1 MSETKPIPENLALT
15 TYRRLIGYTRPYIKR
30 LIIGTVF
37 GAIFGVASFALLHSA
52 KETLDRVFDLSNL
65 RVVLTTAVLL
75 PIFAFARSFAQ
86 FLGEYLVEWV
96 GQRVVMDLR
105 IATFSRLQRFSVGF
119 FTKNRTGELMSRTL
133 NDTTMIERAVA
144 TVLGDLMKQP
154 FAFLGSVVFVLTLD
168 WRLAIGSL
176 MLFPICIIP
185 IAIFGRRVRRHARE
199 GQERL
204 ADLSSILQESVVGM
218 RIVRAFGMEEY
229 ECKRFGAQCHR
240 FFNRIVSVVRAKAS
254 IEPIIVVIS
263 VLGLLPVLF
272 YAHWARM
279 PAGHFIMFAVA
290 MLTLYEPVK
299 KLSKIHVHI
308 QQASASADR
317 VFELLDTPI
326 GVMDTDGAM
335 ELKDAV
341 RDIVFERVA
350 FAYDN
355 EPVLTDISFNVRMGE
370 SVALVGSS
378 GAGKSTLVNL
388 IPRFYDVSAGR
399 ILLNGSDIRGFTLES
414 LRARMAMVT
423 QDTFLFNDTVANN
436 IAYGLAKAS
445 RDNIVEAAQR
455 ANADRFIREL
465 PQEYETNVSELGV
478 RLSGGQRQRIA
489 IARALLRNAPVL
501 ILDEATS
508 ALDTESEKLVQDALH
523 ELMRG
528 RAVFVIAHRLSTI
541 IRCDRILVLDKG
553 RIVESGSHAD
563 LLAAGGVYKH
573 LYDLQFCET

>member
-1 MSETKPIPENLALT
+1 MNDNRHIQPARAWA
-15 TYRRLIGYTRPYIKR
+15 TYRRLIAYTRPYISR
-30 LIIGTVF
+30 LIVGTVF
-37 GAIFGVASFALLHSA
+37 GAVFGAGTYALLTSA
-52 KETLDRVFDLSNL
+52 TKTLERVFDLSNL
-65 RVVLTTAVLL
+65 RVVLATAILL
-75 PIFAFARSFAQ
+75 PVFALVRSFAQ

-105 IATFSRLQRFSVGF
+105 IETFSRLQRFAVGF
-119 FTKNRTGELMSRTL
+119 FTKSRTGELMSRTL

-154 FAFLGSVVFVLTLD
+154 FAFLGSVVFVVSLD

-176 MLFPICIIP
+176 ALFPICIIP
-185 IAIFGRRVRRHARE
+185 IAVFGRRVRRHARE

-229 ECKRFGAQCHR
+229 ECRRFGVQCRR
-240 FFNRIVSVVRAKAS
+240 FFSRIVRVVRAKAS

-263 VLGLLPVLF
+263 VFGLLPVLF
-272 YAHWARM
+272 YAHWAKM
-279 PAGHFIMFAVA
+279 PASHFIMFAVA

-326 GVMDTDGAM
+326 GVTNAEGAV
-335 ELKDAV
+335 ELKESV
-341 RDIVFERVA
+341 REIAFERVA
-350 FAYDN
+350 FAYED
-355 EPVLTDISFNVRMGE
+355 EPVLADISFKVRMGE

-399 ILLNGSDIRGFTLES
+399 ILLNGSDIRDFTLES

-423 QDTFLFNDTVANN
+423 QETFLFNDTVANN
-436 IAYGLAKAS
+436 IAYGHGEAS
-445 RDNIVEAAQR
+445 RGDIVEAARR
-455 ANADRFIREL
+455 ANADGFISEL
-465 PQEYETNVSELGV
+465 PGGYDTNVSERGV

-489 IARALLRNAPVL
+489 IARALLRNAPIL

-508 ALDTESEKLVQDALH
+508 SLDAESEKQVQDALM

-553 RIVESGSHAD
+553 RIVESGPHAE
-563 LLAAGGVYKH
+563 LLAAGGVYKR
-573 LYDLQFCET
+573 LYDIQSCET

>member
-1 MSETKPIPENLALT
+1 
-15 TYRRLIGYTRPYIKR
+15 
-30 LIIGTVF
+30 
-37 GAIFGVASFALLHSA
+37 
-52 KETLDRVFDLSNL
+52 
-65 RVVLTTAVLL
+65 
-75 PIFAFARSFAQ
+75 
-86 FLGEYLVEWV
+86 
-96 GQRVVMDLR
+96 
-105 IATFSRLQRFSVGF
+105 
-119 FTKNRTGELMSRTL
+119 
-133 NDTTMIERAVA
+133 MIERAVA

-154 FAFLGSVVFVLTLD
+154 FAFLGSVFFVVSLD
-168 WRLAIGSL
+168 WRLALGSL
-176 MLFPICIIP
+176 ALFPVCIIP

-218 RIVRAFGMEEY
+218 RIVRAFGMEEH
-229 ECKRFGAQCHR
+229 ECRRFGAQCRR
-240 FFNRIVSVVRAKAS
+240 FFSRIVRVVRAKAS

-279 PAGHFIMFAVA
+279 PAAHFIMFAVA

-317 VFELLDTPI
+317 VFELLDTPM
-326 GVMDTDGAM
+326 GVTDAAGAV
-335 ELKDAV
+335 EFKEAV
-341 RDIVFERVA
+341 SDIAFDRVA
-350 FAYDN
+350 FAYER
-355 EPVLTDISFNVRMGE
+355 EPVLADISFNVRMGE

-378 GAGKSTLVNL
+378 GAGKSTLVNM
-388 IPRFYDVSAGR
+388 IPRFYDVSSGR
-399 ILLNGSDIRGFTLES
+399 ILLNGSDIRRFTLAS

-423 QDTFLFNDTVANN
+423 QETFLFNDTVANN
-436 IAYGLAKAS
+436 IAYGRPDAS
-445 RDNIVEAAQR
+445 RDDILEAARR
-455 ANADRFIREL
+455 ANADGFISEL
-465 PQEYETNVSELGV
+465 PKGYETNVSERGV

-489 IARALLRNAPVL
+489 IARALLRNAPIL

-508 ALDTESEKLVQDALH
+508 SLDAESEKLVQDALM

-553 RIVESGSHAD
+553 RIVESGPHAE
-563 LLAAGGVYKH
+563 LLAAGGVYKR
-573 LYDLQFCET
+573 LYDIQSRDA